1 MTSRLLVDKIEG
13 KTTANTIEMP
23 SGSIIQVINAE
34 NDTGSSTTSTSFTS
48 TSVTATI
55 TPKFAASKILV
66 ICQCQLKQST
76 GTGNG
81 SHIEAKIHRGSTAIG
96 KALDHGTRELAGT
109 GNTDNVASGTI
120 LKVLDSPNTTSATT
134 YTVYIRSRNS
144 ACTASI
150 NNDDAGSSMTLM
162 EVAQ

>member
-1 MTSRLLVDKIEG
+1 MSTLRVDSIRG
-13 KTTANTIEMP
+13 QTADGTNRYVV
-23 SGSIIQVINAE
+23 QVINAE
-34 NDTGSSTTSTSFTS
+34 NDTGFNTTSTSFVS

-55 TPKFAASKILV
+55 TPQSTTSKILV
-66 ICQCQLKQST
+66 ICQCQLKQTT
-76 GTGNG
+76 GTDNG
-81 SHIEAKIHRGSTAIG
+81 SSIEAKIHRGSTAIG
-96 KALDHGTRELAGT
+96 KALDQGTRELAGT
-109 GNTDNVASGTI
+109 GNTDKVSTGAI

-162 EVAQ
+162 EIAQ